1 VVFAR
6 LSTTSSRRPPNRAT
20 PSRKAEHI
28 RINLERDVAAKG
40 VTTGFERYVFVHEAL
55 PDLDFSAVDTSCE
68 LFGRP
73 LAAPL
78 LISCMTGGTP
88 EASRINRRLA
98 ETAQTFGLAMGLG
111 SGRALIESPEQLSTF
126 AVRDAAPD
134 VVLFA
139 NIGAVQFNNGYGVDE
154 CRRLV
159 DLLQADVLAIHTNPL
174 QEALQPE
181 GDTRFTNLLPQI
193 AEVCAGV
200 GVPVVVKEVGNG
212 IAPDTIRRLID
223 AGVRGIDIAGAGGTS
238 WSEVERFR
246 IAEPW
251 RARVAGAFAGWGIPT
266 ARCVVDA
273 RRVAPHAIIGA
284 SGGIRNG
291 IDVAKAIALGADFAG
306 VAGAFLRAADAGT
319 VETDDL
325 ARELIETLRV
335 AMFCIGARTIADLRR
350 TQRLRPAEPHD

>member
-1 VVFAR
+1 
-6 LSTTSSRRPPNRAT
+6 LSTTSSRRPPDRAT
-20 PSRKAEHI
+20 ESRKAAHI

-40 VTTGFERYVFVHEAL
+40 VTSGFERYVFDHEAL

-73 LAAPL
+73 LSAPL

-98 ETAQTFGLAMGLG
+98 ETAQSFGLAMGLG
-111 SGRALIESPEQLSTF
+111 SGRALIESPGQLSTF
-126 AVRDAAPD
+126 AVRDVAPG

-139 NIGAVQFNNGYGVDE
+139 NIGAVQFNKGYGVDE

-181 GDTRFTNLLPQI
+181 GDTRFANLLPKI
-193 AEVCAGV
+193 ADVCAGV
-200 GVPVVVKEVGNG
+200 AVPVVVKEVGNG
-212 IAPDTIRRLID
+212 IAPDTVRRLID
-223 AGVRGIDIAGAGGTS
+223 AGVRGIDVAGAGGTS

-273 RRVAPHAIIGA
+273 RRVAPHATIGA
-284 SGGIRNG
+284 SGGIRDG
-291 IDVAKAIALGADFAG
+291 IDIAKAIALGADFAG
-306 VAGAFLRAADAGT
+306 MAGAFLRAADAGT
-319 VETDDL
+319 VETADL
-325 ARELIETLRV
+325 ARESIETLRV

-350 TQRLRPAEPHD
+350 TQRLRRTEHRD

>member
-1 VVFAR
+1 VDFAR
-6 LSTTSSRRPPNRAT
+6 LSTTSSRRLPDRAT
-20 PSRKAEHI
+20 ASRKAEHI

-78 LISCMTGGTP
+78 LISCMTGGTA

-98 ETAQTFGLAMGLG
+98 ETAQSFGLAMGLG

-126 AVRDAAPD
+126 AVRDVAPG

-139 NIGAVQFNNGYGVDE
+139 NIGAVQFNKGYGVDE

-159 DLLQADVLAIHTNPL
+159 DVLQADVLAIHTNPL
-174 QEALQPE
+174 QEALQPG
-181 GDTRFTNLLPQI
+181 GDTRFAKLLPRI
-193 AEVCAGV
+193 ADVCAGV

-223 AGVRGIDIAGAGGTS
+223 AGVRGIDVAGAGGTS

-246 IAEPW
+246 IDEPW

-273 RRVAPHAIIGA
+273 RRVAPHAAIGA
-284 SGGIRNG
+284 SGGIRDG

-319 VETDDL
+319 VETADL
-325 ARELIETLRV
+325 AREFIETLRV

-350 TQRLRPAEPHD
+350 TQRLRRVEPHD